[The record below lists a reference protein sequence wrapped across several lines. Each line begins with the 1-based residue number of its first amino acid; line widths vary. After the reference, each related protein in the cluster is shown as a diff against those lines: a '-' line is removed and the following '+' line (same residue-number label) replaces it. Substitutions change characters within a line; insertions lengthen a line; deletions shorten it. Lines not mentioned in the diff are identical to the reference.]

1 MDFSHAI
8 LYYLM
13 RKEMKL
19 NASIL
24 FLLINKLEK
33 RSKSVIATYLLEDR
47 LRLPSNKKSSKLLLI
62 EIHK

>member
-1 MDFSHAI
+1 
-8 LYYLM
+8 
-13 RKEMKL
+13 MKL